1 MASMDTARGMAGPRP
16 STIPLALLAL
26 LFLFSGFAALVYQV
40 VWQRSLFAI
49 YGVNIESVT
58 IIVTAFLLGLGL
70 GSLLGGQI
78 SRNPERP
85 AVVLFGLLELSIGAF
100 GLVSLRLFGAVG
112 AFTAGGSPL
121 STFTVSFLLLL
132 LPTGLMGAT
141 LPILVAHCV
150 RQTRNVGRS
159 VAVLYFVNTLGSAI
173 ASLATAVFLLGQLG
187 QQGTVALAAGCNALA
202 GTSALAA
209 HWLGSRRG

>member
-1 MASMDTARGMAGPRP
+1 MEGSRP
-16 STIPLALLAL
+16 SAIRLPLLAL

-78 SRNPERP
+78 SRNPDRP

-121 STFTVSFLLLL
+121 LTFTVSFLMLL

-141 LPILVAHCV
+141 LPILVAHTV
-150 RQTRNVGRS
+150 RQIQNVGRS
-159 VAVLYFVNTLGSAI
+159 VAILYFVNTLGSAI
-173 ASLATAVFLLGQLG
+173 ASFATAVFLLGKLG
-187 QQGTVALAAGCNALA
+187 QQGSVAVAAGFNALA
-202 GTSALAA
+202 GTSALLT
-209 HWLGSRRG
+209 HWLGGRRE

>member
-1 MASMDTARGMAGPRP
+1 METARAMAGPRP
-16 STIPLALLAL
+16 STIRLPVLAL

-70 GSLLGGQI
+70 GSLLGGHI
-78 SRNPERP
+78 SRDPGRP
-85 AVVLFGLLELSIGAF
+85 AVLLFGLLELSIGAF
-100 GLVSLRLFGAVG
+100 GLVSLRLFAAVG

-121 STFTVSFLLLL
+121 LTFTVSFLMLL

-141 LPILVAHCV
+141 LPILVAHSV
-150 RQTRNVGRS
+150 RQIHNVGRS
-159 VAVLYFVNTLGSAI
+159 VAILYFVNTLGSAI
-173 ASLATAVFLLGQLG
+173 ASFATAVFLLGRLG
-187 QQGTVALAAGCNALA
+187 QQGSVGVAASFNALA
-202 GTSALAA
+202 GTSALVA
-209 HWLGSRRG
+209 HWLGGRRG